1 MSLMRKK
8 DINKLLANSKKAT
21 GLKKTLGPIDLI
33 LLGIGAIVGTG
44 IFVLTGTGAVIAG
57 PSLMVS
63 FIIAAFAC
71 ALVALAYAEF
81 SSAIPVTGSLYT
93 YAYTTMGELVAWSM
107 GWILMLEYGLAISA
121 VAVGW
126 SGYTQSLLSGFGIT
140 IPTILSAAPGAITG
154 ITTYIN
160 FPAFI
165 IILAITGLLVV
176 GIQESMRINNIMV
189 VIKVGVI
196 LLLILVGGF
205 HVKPENWQP
214 FMPMGFKGI
223 TSAAAVIV
231 FAFIGFDAV
240 CSAAE
245 EVKNPQRD
253 LPIGII
259 GSLIVCAILYI
270 GVAAVLTGITPYTSY
285 IGIDHPTSL
294 ALQKAGANWVAGFV
308 DLGAMLGMLTVMLVM
323 TYGQTR
329 ILYAMSR
336 DGLLPPALSKISPRF
351 STPVTATLIVG
362 SVFATIA
369 GLIPLEILAEL
380 VNIGTLT
387 AFITVSIAV
396 IVLRRTHPNLPRTF
410 KCPGMPVVPLMSV
423 ASCLFLISQL
433 RQATWIAF
441 GIWLLLGYVF
451 YFGYS
456 RKNSCLN
463 TAHHQNK

>member
-1 MSLMRKK
+1 MRKK
-8 DINKLLANSKKAT
+8 DINQLLANSKQAT

-57 PSLMVS
+57 PALMLS

-71 ALVALAYAEF
+71 SLVALAYAEF
-81 SSAIPVTGSLYT
+81 SSSIPVTGSIYT
-93 YAYTTMGELVAWSM
+93 YAYATMGELAAWSM

-126 SGYTQSLLSGFGIT
+126 SGYAQSLLSGFGIAL
-140 IPTILSAAPGAITG
+140 PKVLSSAPGSIDG
-154 ITTYIN
+154 VVTYIN
-160 FPAFI
+160 LPAFL

-176 GIQESMRINNIMV
+176 GIRESMRINNIMV
-189 VIKVGVI
+189 VIKVSVV
-196 LLLILVGGF
+196 LLLILVGAF
-205 HVKPENWQP
+205 HVQPENWQP
-214 FMPMGFKGI
+214 FMPMGLKGI
-223 TSAAAVIV
+223 TSASAVIV

-240 CSAAE
+240 SSAAE

-259 GSLIVCAILYI
+259 GSLVVCAILYV

-285 IGIDHPTSL
+285 IGVDHPTSL
-294 ALQKAGANWVAGFV
+294 ALQKAGQNWVAGFV
-308 DLGAMLGMLTVMLVM
+308 DLGAILGMLTVMLVM

-336 DGLLPPALSKISPRF
+336 DGLLPPSLSKISPRF
-351 STPVTATLIVG
+351 STPVIATVIVG
-362 SVFATIA
+362 GVFATIA
-369 GLIPLEILAEL
+369 GLVPLETLAEL

-387 AFITVSIAV
+387 AFIAVSVAV
-396 IVLRRTHPNLPRTF
+396 IVLRHTHPDLPRSF
-410 KCPGMPVVPLMSV
+410 RCPGMPFLPLMSIV
-423 ASCLFLISQL
+423 SCLFLISQL
-433 RQATWIAF
+433 RKITWIAF
-441 GIWLLLGYVF
+441 GIWLFVGYIF

-456 RKNSCLN
+456 RKHSCLN
-463 TAHHQNK
+463 PANKIR